1 MDFTPKRLGQVASD
15 SNGGLRYVEK
25 KLILRLLTNIANQ
38 YMHIKL
44 INLPYKANTV
54 QIT

>member
-1 MDFTPKRLGQVASD
+1 
-15 SNGGLRYVEK
+15 
-25 KLILRLLTNIANQ
+25 LTNIANQ